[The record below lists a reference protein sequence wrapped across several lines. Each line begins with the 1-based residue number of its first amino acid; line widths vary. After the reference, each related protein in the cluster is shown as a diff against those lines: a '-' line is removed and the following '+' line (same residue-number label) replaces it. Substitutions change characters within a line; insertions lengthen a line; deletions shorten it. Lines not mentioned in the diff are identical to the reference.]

1 MPKVTD
7 AHREQR
13 RQQILTAAWDLFG
26 HNGFHATSMSEIIAA
41 SGLSAGAVYLYFRS
55 KEELIVAI
63 ARTALG
69 TARAVSAELLQ
80 APAAV
85 APGEAVVRIIGGLQ
99 SLQRRAG
106 GVMYAVAIQAW
117 AEAVRNPTIA
127 STARG
132 FFTDLL
138 IDLGAILDRWVAD
151 GHPLAGSTEDL
162 ARMMAGSLQ
171 GYVIQLAS
179 FGVVPDDGYLTV
191 LGERITAMVSTPE
204 TASPKRAD
212 SAGHHRATTG
222 T

>member
-1 MPKVTD
+1 MTD

-13 RQQILTAAWDLFG
+13 RQQILTAAWDLFA

-41 SGLSAGAVYLYFRS
+41 SGLSAGAVYLYFGS
-55 KEELIVAI
+55 KEELII
-63 ARTALG
+63 ATARNALG
-69 TARAVSAELLQ
+69 TARAISAELLQ
-80 APAAV
+80 APTAV

-117 AEAVRNPTIA
+117 AEAVRNPAIS

-138 IDLGAILDRWVAD
+138 NDLGAILDRWAAN
-151 GHPLAGSTEDL
+151 GHPLAGDIPDL
-162 ARMMAGSLQ
+162 ARMMAGSVQ

-179 FGVVPDDGYLTV
+179 FGAVPDDGYLTA
-191 LGERITAMVSTPE
+191 LGERITAMVSAP
-204 TASPKRAD
+204 A
-212 SAGHHRATTG
+212 AGCSKLAIPAKHTER
-222 T
+222 